1 MRKERKILRVVPQK
15 LRKSFANGNPICI
28 GYIQTNKQTSKVL
41 YRSHI
46 LKISQI
52 MESNHNNYKL
62 FEETEDS
69 MDNFLI
75 HVNLIKLKFFRLF
88 ELILILH
95 PPPSMTS

>member
-1 MRKERKILRVVPQK
+1 
-15 LRKSFANGNPICI
+15 
-28 GYIQTNKQTSKVL
+28 
-41 YRSHI
+41 
-46 LKISQI
+46 